1 MHIGNPLLEFVTDMN
16 SADQYYWSH
25 GLISDSA
32 YELLISFCNSSRLMR
47 EAIRMSFSSGCLS
60 VYNEVAT
67 ELSKSI
73 DRYDV
78 IADICL
84 SSGQSPMSI
93 FSHPLLSGPQHLS
106 SLHSQADGLSQQVKL
121 RLRCNS
127 QTLLVL

>member
-1 MHIGNPLLEFVTDMN
+1 MQIGNPLLEFVTDMN

-47 EAIRMSFSSGCLS
+47 EAIGRSFSSDCLS
-60 VYNEVAT
+60 VYSEVAT
-67 ELSKSI
+67 ELTKSI

-78 IADICL
+78 IADVCL

-106 SLHSQADGLSQQVKL
+106 SLHSQADGLSQQVK
-121 RLRCNS
+121 
-127 QTLLVL
+127 

>member
-1 MHIGNPLLEFVTDMN
+1 MQIGNPLLEFVTDMN

-32 YELLISFCNSSRLMR
+32 YELLISSCNSSRLMR

-93 FSHPLLSGPQHLS
+93 FRHPLLSGSQHLS
-106 SLHSQADGLSQQVKL
+106 SLHSQEDGLSQQVK
-121 RLRCNS
+121 
-127 QTLLVL
+127 